1 MDEENVRTNIQLK
14 QKQHLYYAQIL
25 PSVGT
30 YNVLEMTVST
40 LYNTYFA
47 VTEKRDKHRYLFNY
61 TDINKT
67 IFLDRTKCLKKV
79 KDAESH
85 GKKVSNETY
94 YEED

>member
-1 MDEENVRTNIQLK
+1 M
-14 QKQHLYYAQIL
+14 YYKAL
-25 PSVGT
+25 
-30 YNVLEMTVST
+30 
-40 LYNTYFA
+40 
-47 VTEKRDKHRYLFNY
+47 KRDKHRYLFNY